1 MTGTYVF
8 AKEKQKIFFA
18 IDGST
23 TIDLKIAPVLFVSF
37 GLPAIT
43 PEEFFNE
50 ATIVGNFA
58 LLLGVDASKIRRV
71 NIVRATSRKRDTDGL
86 VFVEIIIEEDTATNS
101 SDTNA
106 IASQKAAIQQ
116 LDATISNLFM
126 TNQLQANAQAL
137 LNVTIAS
144 LAVQNPSSN
153 GTAKPI
159 GIIKYN
165 SNINCV

>member
-1 MTGTYVF
+1 MHYFVSQRIDLYNNGAYVEPINSRYVDGKMQLFKPEPIEDFMPTYSSAAGTNLF
-8 AKEKQKIFFA
+8 IKADQKIYFST
-18 IDGST
+18 DGST

-71 NIVRATSRKRDTDGL
+71 NIVRATSRKRDTGL
-86 VFVEIIIEEDTATNS
+86 IFVEIIIEENAPTSLN
-101 SDTNA
+101 DTNA

-116 LDATISNLFM
+116 L
-126 TNQLQANAQAL
+126 
-137 LNVTIAS
+137 
-144 LAVQNPSSN
+144 
-153 GTAKPI
+153 
-159 GIIKYN
+159 GIIK
-165 SNINCV
+165 